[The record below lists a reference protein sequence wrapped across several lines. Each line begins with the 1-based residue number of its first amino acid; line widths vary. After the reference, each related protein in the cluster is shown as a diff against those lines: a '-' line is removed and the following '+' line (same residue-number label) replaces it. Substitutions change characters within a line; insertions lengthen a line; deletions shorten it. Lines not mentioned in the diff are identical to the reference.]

1 MKKIQRILALAGVVL
16 LLALY
21 GATMVFALSDSPAS
35 EGWFKASIFCT
46 IAVPV
51 VLYAYIL
58 ILMRLPMKSRF
69 DGRMRRWGKRSLCCL
84 ILLTG
89 FGK

>member
-1 MKKIQRILALAGVVL
+1 MMKKTQRILALAGVVL

-58 ILMRLPMKSRF
+58 IYRYLKNRK
-69 DGRMRRWGKRSLCCL
+69 
-84 ILLTG
+84 
-89 FGK
+89 